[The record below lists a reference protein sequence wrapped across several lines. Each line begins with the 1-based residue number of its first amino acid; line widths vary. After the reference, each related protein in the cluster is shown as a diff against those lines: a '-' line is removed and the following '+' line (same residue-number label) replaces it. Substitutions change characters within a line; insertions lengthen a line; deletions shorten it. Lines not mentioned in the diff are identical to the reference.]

1 MAHLNLRQSGR
12 AGSDCTAPYDVEIS
26 GQCSV
31 DDFIECVL
39 TQFPQEWGYIGVADG
54 SILGYPRIEYAR
66 GKVTVESKD
75 FQDIRDCIVVKAFAS
90 GGWSRMD
97 YLITVEQNEQTEPS
111 DLISRS
117 EALKELRA
125 LNRMFDAISF
135 TEAVCKIRQL
145 SSVSTAELLAE
156 LGVATFD
163 ELMEEPSAERV
174 GEWEHWGSPFSE
186 DDIIN
191 TMVCTNC
198 GMRFVEIK
206 GEIFYYC
213 PNCGARMENKE

>member
-111 DLISRS
+111 DLISMH
-117 EALKELRA
+117 L
-125 LNRMFDAISF
+125 FF
-135 TEAVCKIRQL
+135 P
-145 SSVSTAELLAE
+145 
-156 LGVATFD
+156 
-163 ELMEEPSAERV
+163 EPSSILA
-174 GEWEHWGSPFSE
+174 
-186 DDIIN
+186 
-191 TMVCTNC
+191 C
-198 GMRFVEIK
+198 GQMI
-206 GEIFYYC
+206 
-213 PNCGARMENKE
+213 ENLLLCR